1 MIANKRQNNLRDFL
15 VLHSFLDFSALFL
28 DRSPL
33 GTRLDKD
40 FSHIKGLGH
49 LYPQFASL
57 FGVRGPARM
66 GTPAFTL

>member
-1 MIANKRQNNLRDFL
+1 MIANKRQNNLKDFL
-15 VLHSFLDFSALFL
+15 VLHSFLDFSAFFL

-49 LYPQFASL
+49 LQWCAYQNQNDPIYEVIDL
-57 FGVRGPARM
+57 FL
-66 GTPAFTL
+66 T